1 MTVNKYKW
9 DWVGRIETASGSEV
23 DVLNF
28 TPDMVS
34 LSDIIQ
40 SLSKICRYNGHV
52 PHFYSVAEHSV
63 FVAELLAS
71 HGHSA
76 TVCLTG
82 LLHDAAEAYVGDM
95 VRPLKNHP
103 DFGGIHQKIEAGI
116 SQTIHTV
123 LGGFY
128 PHPEAVHMAD
138 KAVYEWEV
146 DNIRS
151 GLVRGLE
158 PLMAAK
164 LFNTAYS
171 LLSAS
176 SDAELLAN
184 DKNLALEERIRSL
197 SLENDK
203 NLTQFLSR

>member
-1 MTVNKYKW
+1 MTTNQYKW
-9 DWVGRIETASGSEV
+9 DWVGRIETASGAEV
-23 DVLNF
+23 DVLKF
-28 TPDMVS
+28 SDEMVS
-34 LSDIIQ
+34 LDDIIA

-63 FVAELLAS
+63 LVAEHLAQQG
-71 HGHSA
+71 HGA
-76 TVCLTG
+76 LMCLTG

-103 DFGGIHQKIEAGI
+103 EFGSTHQTIE
-116 SQTIHTV
+116 SRVSERIHTV

-128 PHPEAVHMAD
+128 PHPEAVHLAD

-146 DNIRS
+146 DNIRT

-158 PLMAAK
+158 PQMAAK
-164 LFNTAYS
+164 LFQTAFR

-176 SDAELLAN
+176 SDAEMLAN
-184 DKNLALEERIRSL
+184 DNYSAACERIRSL